1 MTDTDTL
8 IKTMR
13 ILAQDIESEDGVANA
28 AIAEAAD
35 RLEALQ
41 LETDVSTALQRI
53 DKALK
58 ERDEARAEVE
68 ERKEALLDAARQID
82 ELKKQRNDWFERA
95 RLENEKRLDALERL
109 RNQRP
114 DVRPEPS
121 RLEIAAMIYAA
132 WSSNPQIELLRQAG
146 DDRAGLFEHDDAF
159 EEADALIAEA
169 KKPV

>member
-114 DVRPEPS
+114 DVRPEPCGW
-121 RLEIAAMIYAA
+121 RLR
-132 WSSNPQIELLRQAG
+132 P
-146 DDRAGLFEHDDAF
+146 
-159 EEADALIAEA
+159 
-169 KKPV
+169 

>member
-1 MTDTDTL
+1 
-8 IKTMR
+8 MR

-58 ERDEARAEVE
+58 ERDEARAEIE
-68 ERKEALLDAARQID
+68 ERKVALLDAARQID

-132 WSSNPQIELLRQAG
+132 WSSNPQIELLRRAG

-159 EEADALIAEA
+159 EEADSLIAEA

>member
-53 DKALK
+53 SKALK

-82 ELKKQRNDWFERA
+82 ELKKQRNEWFERA

-114 DVRPEPS
+114 DVRSEPS

-132 WSSNPQIELLRQAG
+132 WWSNPQIELLCRAG
-146 DDRAGLFEHDDAF
+146 DDRANLFDRDDAL
-159 EEADALIAEA
+159 EEADELIAAA
-169 KKPV
+169 KKTV